1 MAFDFARTSR
11 VLPSGRTAYYGQLI
25 GTSQPEFL
33 IGNRTKFQ
41 DNFGIFNVSTPPG
54 LVYHPQDYIDK
65 FGFWAQFIYPT
76 AMAESRGSF
85 MCINTYDRAKFTFS
99 FMQYA
104 AHVPNGDF
112 VIFLKKLLGLENAK
126 EYFPRLVLQNGRIHY
141 KHSNGTLVQLE
152 TDNSTRGLMN
162 YLNPTLTEVEEQELI
177 CAARFVHW
185 AANDP
190 SHRAI
195 QVETA
200 IDHFKKNMIAYDQ
213 RFNLDG
219 VPAKVCQLVCD
230 IRHQGRGTNDR
241 IALALNTN
249 HDFDRAFSNLCT
261 IGEVNY
267 QARINT
273 VRRTIEELSQDGSFN
288 KKYQRATNTFVEV

>member
-11 VLPSGRTAYYGQLI
+11 VLPSGRTAYFGQLI
-25 GTSQPEFL
+25 GTAQPEFL
-33 IGNRTKFQ
+33 IGNRTKYQ
-41 DNFGIFNVSTPPG
+41 DNFGIYNITNSPG
-54 LVYHPQDYIDK
+54 LVYRPMDYVDK

-85 MCINTYDRAKFTFS
+85 MCLNTYDRAKFTFS

-126 EYFPRLVLQNGRIHY
+126 QYFPRLEVQNDRIHY
-141 KHSNGTLVQLE
+141 QRTNGTLVQLE
-152 TDNSTRGLMN
+152 TDNTTKGLMD
-162 YLNPTLTEVEEQELI
+162 YLNPTLTEVDEQELI
-177 CAARFVHW
+177 CAARLVHW
-185 AANDP
+185 AANDRA
-190 SHRAI
+190 HRTI

-200 IDHFKKNMIAYDQ
+200 IDHFKKNMIAYDR

-219 VPAKVCQLVCD
+219 VPAKVCQLICD
-230 IRHQGRGTNDR
+230 IRHQGRSTNDR

-249 HDFDRAFSNLCT
+249 GDFEQAFLNLCT
-261 IGEVNY
+261 IGEINY
-267 QARINT
+267 QARIDT
-273 VRRTIEELSQDGSFN
+273 VRRTIGELSQDGAFN
-288 KKYQRATNTFVEV
+288 KRYHRATNSFLDA

>member
-11 VLPSGRTAYYGQLI
+11 VLPSGRTAYFGQLI
-25 GTSQPEFL
+25 GTTQPEFL
-33 IGNRTKFQ
+33 IGNRTKYQ
-41 DNFGIFNVSTPPG
+41 DNFGIFNITTSPG
-54 LVYHPQDYIDK
+54 LVYQPADYEDK

-85 MCINTYDRAKFTFS
+85 MCLNTYDRAKFTFS

-112 VIFLKKLLGLENAK
+112 VIFLKELLGLENAK
-126 EYFPRLVLQNGRIHY
+126 QYFPRLELQNGRIHY
-141 KHSNGTLVQLE
+141 KRTNGTLVQLE
-152 TDNSTRGLMN
+152 TDNSTKNLMD
-162 YLNPTLTEVEEQELI
+162 YFNPTLSEVEEQELI
-177 CAARFVHW
+177 CAARLVHW

-190 SHRAI
+190 AHRTI
-195 QVETA
+195 QVDIA
-200 IDHFKKNMIAYDQ
+200 IEHFKKNMIVYDR

-219 VPAKVCQLVCD
+219 VPAKVCLLICD
-230 IRHQGRGTNDR
+230 IRHQGRSTNDR
-241 IALALNTN
+241 IAFALNTN
-249 HDFDRAFSNLCT
+249 NDFEEAFSNLCT

-267 QARINT
+267 QSRINT

-288 KKYQRATNTFVEV
+288 KRYHRATNNFINA